1 MTESFAVLMV
11 CTANQCR
18 SPLAEHIL
26 RERLSETD
34 RGWRISSAGTHATT
48 GTRMQRDAA
57 QILSERGISARGWRS
72 RQLDRTMIDEADLIL
87 TAEHRHRELI
97 LAAAPEAQR
106 RTFTL
111 LQFARL
117 VGRGGRNGA
126 RPASDL
132 IDAALDGL
140 DSSQPS
146 RSDNLSDPIG
156 QPLRQY
162 RACARIIEKAVDSI
176 LD

>member
-18 SPLAEHIL
+18 SPMTEHIL
-26 RERLSETD
+26 RQRLSETD
-34 RGWRISSAGTHATT
+34 RGWRLSSAGTHATT

-72 RQLDRTMIDEADLIL
+72 RQLERSMIDEADLIL
-87 TAEHRHRELI
+87 TAEHRHRDLI
-97 LAAAPEAQR
+97 LTAVPEAQR

-117 VGRGGRNGA
+117 VGRRRGDGI
-126 RPASDL
+126 RPASEL
-132 IDAALDGL
+132 IDTALDQL
-140 DSSQPS
+140 DSQPG
-146 RSDNLSDPIG
+146 RGDNLADPIG

-162 RACARIIEKAVDSI
+162 RACAKLIEKAVDSI

>member
-1 MTESFAVLMV
+1 M
-11 CTANQCR
+11 
-18 SPLAEHIL
+18 AEHIL
-26 RERLSETD
+26 RQRLSETD
-34 RGWRISSAGTHATT
+34 RGWQISSAGTHATT
-48 GTRMQRDAA
+48 GTKMQLDAA
-57 QILSERGISARGWRS
+57 RILSELGISARGWRS

-97 LAAAPEAQR
+97 VAAAPEVQR

-117 VGRGGRNGA
+117 AGRRRGNGT
-126 RPASDL
+126 RPASEL

-140 DSSQPS
+140 DSSEPN
-146 RSDNLSDPIG
+146 RADNLADPIG
-156 QPLRQY
+156 APLRQY
-162 RACARIIEKAVDSI
+162 RACARIIERAVDSI